1 MTTDQSF
8 DNVTTIF
15 NRQRIKEQEAIVEFF
30 VIHVLPLHG
39 CSKGM

>member
-1 MTTDQSF
+1 MTTDQLF
-8 DNVTTIF
+8 DNNF
-15 NRQRIKEQEAIVEFF
+15 QSSRIKEQKAIVEFF